1 MFQTDAGQVAQIIAF
16 APIRKVRLRKVIPTA
31 LLPEVLTTALQDPR
45 SGQVYQNMLRLN
57 YMRGFT
63 LVELLVVITIMG
75 ILGILGFIYN
85 RTFQATQVLNEGVSG
100 VQNILRAAQSNA
112 TAGVKCQGLG
122 GATWVVTFENT
133 TTFNLKCKVGTSAFT
148 QKSYS
153 LPTNIQVQSVPCS
166 VNFSPLYGTVS
177 FEPSSAS
184 CIIRITNTKTG
195 ESKDVTV
202 TRGGAIDAE

>member
-1 MFQTDAGQVAQIIAF
+1 
-16 APIRKVRLRKVIPTA
+16 
-31 LLPEVLTTALQDPR
+31 
-45 SGQVYQNMLRLN
+45 
-57 YMRGFT
+57 MRGFT
-63 LVELLVVITIMG
+63 LVELLVIIAIMG
-75 ILGILGFIYN
+75 ILGTLGFINY
-85 RTFQATQVLNEGVSG
+85 RTFQATQALNEGVSQ
-100 VQNILRAAQSNA
+100 VQSVLRAAQSNA

-122 GATWVVTFENT
+122 GATWIVIFENN

-153 LPTNIQVQSVPCS
+153 LPTNIQVQSIPCS

-195 ESKDVTV
+195 ESKDITV
-202 TRGGAIDAE
+202 TKGGAIDAQ